1 MKIQWSWRTSRVRLS
16 PSHVQQFRC
25 IWHSQSHNFTNHCS
39 HTQSTSTDDWYLCA
53 SVHNWVFSP
62 TSIWCLSCFLSN
74 WCRVYRCGSGPDC
87 LDIPIPTSAP
97 SARETLSTFTHPS
110 FSAKPE
116 VRNAHLKGFWGS
128 QHDFTHSVSKS
139 VLWGGWAPKK
149 HVALIN
155 AH

>member
-25 IWHSQSHNFTNHCS
+25 VWHSQSHNFTNHYS
-39 HTQSTSTDDWYLCA
+39 DTQSTSTDDWYLCA
-53 SVHNWVFSP
+53 SAHNWVFSP
-62 TSIWCLSCFLSN
+62 TSIGAFHASWVTGAGFTVWLGARLPRRSN
-74 WCRVYRCGSGPDC
+74 PNF
-87 LDIPIPTSAP
+87 
-97 SARETLSTFTHPS
+97 STFCTRNPEHLHIP
-110 FSAKPE
+110 FSAKLE

-128 QHDFTHSVSKS
+128 QHDFTHSVSKL

-149 HVALIN
+149 HVALTN